1 MYYSFK
7 YICICKNTCIYVY
20 INMDSQI
27 KKFESLN
34 SLKVCVHLCAYKN
47 TYSIYMYVYICTR
60 ISLQIYVHIWIYLQ
74 TLRFFFFSILIQTLY
89 YSMLL
94 NYLIP
99 VSSFQTENTFNI
111 YRLAII
117 PLSIATHYSFLS
129 FNVAKQCGSQNIHRS
144 IKKSVFSPQNH
155 PICIPSKG

>member
-1 MYYSFK
+1 MDYSYWRCITYLFK
-7 YICICKNTCIYVY
+7 YVCICKNIRIYVY

-27 KKFESLN
+27 KN
-34 SLKVCVHLCAYKN
+34 KVWMPQFPKSICVYLCAYKN
-47 TYSIYMYVYICTR
+47 KYSIYMYVCTHRYISTDICTHMN
-60 ISLQIYVHIWIYLQ
+60 ISAYSQIL
-74 TLRFFFFSILIQTLY
+74 FFSILIPTLY

-117 PLSIATHYSFLS
+117 PLSIATHYSFL
-129 FNVAKQCGSQNIHRS
+129 
-144 IKKSVFSPQNH
+144 
-155 PICIPSKG
+155 